1 MMAKRKHRP
10 TRVKAEPM
18 SGRVARSADQT
29 LTTHSVGALP
39 ILNHVLER
47 MKLQEFLEAYLPR
60 EDGRTKLATSRALM
74 VLVKNILVARNP
86 IYGVG
91 EWAAGYAPDLLGLV
105 AEELGHL
112 NDDRVGRALEKLF
125 RADRC
130 SLALAVA
137 AHVVKRFDVE
147 LDQLHNDSTSISFYG
162 AYDQQGQEAADPHP
176 APVVI
181 TWGFSKDHRPDLK
194 QLLFILTVARD
205 GATPVHFRAAD
216 GNVTD
221 DTTHRD
227 TWDLLCRLAGK
238 RDFLYVADCKL
249 ATTDNMNY
257 VHRNG
262 GRFITVL
269 PRTRKE
275 DAAFRK
281 RLLRGEIAWRHLLD
295 KTDDEGVLIDRLS
308 VYDEQALSRE
318 GFRIIWFHSTRK
330 AELDTISRTDRVHRA
345 LGKLAELSDKLVSP
359 RSRLRTK
366 DKATAAAEAIL
377 REAGVAELMA
387 IHVEEYALENYRQDR
402 RGRPGKETRYI
413 KEVRTR
419 CHLEYEVNPE
429 AVARDQATD
438 GVFPLI
444 TNVESLSPEE
454 VLQAYKQQPLVEKR
468 FSQLKTD
475 FRVAPV
481 YLKSVRRIEA
491 LLCIYFF
498 VLMAEALLER
508 ELRQA
513 MQRGEEKSLP
523 MYPEGR
529 PCRQPTARRSIDLF
543 ETVQRHTWQAGTG
556 KPTILLTELSQAQ
569 RNILKLLRLPTADY
583 GR

>member
-1 MMAKRKHRP
+1 MAKRKHRP
-10 TRVKAEPM
+10 RRVKADQI
-18 SGRVARSADQT
+18 SGRVARSAGQT

-39 ILNHVLER
+39 ILNHVLEK

-91 EWAAGYAPDLLGLV
+91 EWAAVYAPDLLGLA
-105 AEELGHL
+105 AEELGYL

-125 RADRC
+125 RVDRS

-137 AHVVKRFDVE
+137 AHVVKRFSVE
-147 LDQLHNDSTSISFYG
+147 LDQLNNDSTSVSFYG
-162 AYDQQGQEAADPHP
+162 AYDHQGQEAADPNQ
-176 APVVI
+176 APLVI

-216 GNVTD
+216 GNVAD

-227 TWDLLCRLAGK
+227 TWELLCRLAGK

-275 DAAFRK
+275 DTAFRK

-295 KTDDEGVLIDRLS
+295 KTDGEGVLIDRLS
-308 VYDEQALSRE
+308 VCDEQAPSRE

-330 AELDTISRTDRVHRA
+330 AELDTISRANRVHQA
-345 LGKLAELSDKLVSP
+345 LEKLAELSDKLVSP
-359 RSRLRTK
+359 RSRIRTK
-366 DKATAAAEAIL
+366 DKATAAADAIL
-377 REAGVAELMA
+377 REAGVGEL
-387 IHVEEYALENYRQDR
+387 ITFHVEEYALENYRQDR
-402 RGRPGKETRYI
+402 RGRPGKDTRYI
-413 KEVRTR
+413 REVRTR
-419 CHLEYEVNPE
+419 CRLEYEVNPE
-429 AVARDQATD
+429 AVAREQTTD
-438 GVFPLI
+438 GAFPLI

-513 MQRGEEKSLP
+513 MQCGDEESLP

-529 PCRQPTARRSIDLF
+529 PCRQPTARRLIDIF
-543 ETVQRHTWQAGTG
+543 ETVQRHTWQAGTE

-569 RNILKLLRLPTADY
+569 RKILKLLRLPTADY